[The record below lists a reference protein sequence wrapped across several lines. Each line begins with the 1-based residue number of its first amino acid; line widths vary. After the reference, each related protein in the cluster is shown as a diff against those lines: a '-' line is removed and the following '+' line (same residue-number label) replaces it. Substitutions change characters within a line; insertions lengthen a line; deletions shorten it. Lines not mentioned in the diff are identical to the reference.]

1 MKRPYFSIGGVEIA
15 PGTRRTVDIAVAGLY
30 DRSELS
36 MSVHVV
42 HGRSSGPVL
51 FVSAAVHG
59 DELNGVEIIRRLLRM
74 KLLKSLHGTLLAV
87 PVVNAFGFISG
98 SRYLP
103 DRRDLNRFFPG
114 SGKGS
119 LTSRQAAK
127 FMEEIVDRSSHG
139 IDMHTGSGFRYN
151 LPQIRAYLGDE
162 RTREMALA
170 FGAPV
175 VMDSN
180 LRDGSLRQA
189 ALERGIP
196 MLLYEG
202 GQAMRFDEIP
212 IRAGLRGVVRVM
224 RHLGMLQAAKRRG
237 KSVVIPIVSEHSTW
251 ARAGSSGIFLHRTG
265 LGKIVRKGSPLGVVT
280 DPFGEHET
288 PSLAPLDGIV
298 IGRLE
303 SPLVHTGDAVCH
315 VAAITDTSAAAEA
328 LENFQREYELDAE
341 TQTPGSD
348 QDGPAG

>member
-1 MKRPYFSIGGVEIA
+1 MKRPHFSIGGIEIA

-30 DRSELS
+30 NRSELY
-36 MSVHVV
+36 MNVHVV
-42 HGRSSGPVL
+42 HGRSTGPVL

-59 DELNGVEIIRRLLRM
+59 DELNGVEIIRRLLQM
-74 KLLKSLHGTLLAV
+74 KLLKSLRGTLLAV

-114 SGKGS
+114 SAKGS
-119 LTSRQAAK
+119 LTSRQAAA

-139 IDMHTGSGFRYN
+139 IDIHTGSGFRCN

-162 RTREMALA
+162 RTRAMAMA

-189 ALERGIP
+189 AQERGIP
-196 MLLYEG
+196 MLLYEA
-202 GQAMRFDEIP
+202 GQAMRFEEIP
-212 IRAGLRGVVRVM
+212 IRAGLRGVVSVM
-224 RHLGMLQAAKRRG
+224 RHLGMLPGGKRSA
-237 KSVVIPIVSEHSTW
+237 KSVSPIVTDHSTW
-251 ARAGSSGIFLHRTG
+251 ARSGSSGIYLHRTA
-265 LGKIVRKGSPLGVVT
+265 LGDIVRKGRPLGLVT

-288 PSLAPLDGIV
+288 PTLAPIDGIV

-315 VAAITDTSAAAEA
+315 VAAITDRSAAAVA

-348 QDGPAG
+348 ESGPTS

>member
-1 MKRPYFSIGGVEIA
+1 MKRTQFSIGGVNID
-15 PGTRRTVDIAVAGLY
+15 PGTRRTVEIAVAGLY
-30 DRSELS
+30 DRSQLH

-42 HGRSSGPVL
+42 HGRSDGPVL
-51 FVSAAVHG
+51 FVSAVVHG

-74 KLLKSLHGTLLAV
+74 KLLKSLRGTLLAV
-87 PVVNAFGFISG
+87 PVVNTFGFITS

-114 SGKGS
+114 SSKGS
-119 LTSRQAAK
+119 LTSRQAAT
-127 FMEEIVDRSSHG
+127 FMEEIVDRSTHG
-139 IDMHTGSGFRYN
+139 IDLHTGSGNRCN
-151 LPQIRAYLGDE
+151 LPQIRASLEDT
-162 RTREMALA
+162 RTRDMAMA

-175 VMDSN
+175 VMNSN

-196 MLLYEG
+196 MLLYEA
-202 GQAMRFDEIP
+202 GQAMRFEDIP
-212 IRAGLRGVVRVM
+212 IRAGLRGVVSVM
-224 RHLGMLQAAKRRG
+224 RHLGMLPPAKRPV
-237 KSVVIPIVSEHSTW
+237 KVILPVISEHSTW
-251 ARAGSSGIFLHRTG
+251 ARAGASGIYLHRAE
-265 LGKIVRKGSPLGVVT
+265 LGEIIRKDRVLGMVT
-280 DPFGEHET
+280 DPFGEVET
-288 PSLAPLDGIV
+288 PTTAPLDGII

-315 VAAITDTSAAAEA
+315 VAAIKDKGAAEEA

-348 QDGPAG
+348 GADPVS